1 MIHVFF
7 HLNSK
12 FCVGV
17 LCVKHTKKPLK
28 QTLPHI
34 IIPRMHWKETDL
46 KQEKQDKL
54 TSKAVVS
61 GKEEASIFTTVF
73 INWEGLSEFMAVYL

>member
-1 MIHVFF
+1 MCKTHKKNTETNITSH
-7 HLNSK
+7 H
-12 FCVGV
+12 C
-17 LCVKHTKKPLK
+17 TK
-28 QTLPHI
+28 
-34 IIPRMHWKETDL
+34 TDL

-54 TSKAVVS
+54 TSKCGHQAVVS

>member
-1 MIHVFF
+1 
-7 HLNSK
+7 
-12 FCVGV
+12 
-17 LCVKHTKKPLK
+17 
-28 QTLPHI
+28 
-34 IIPRMHWKETDL
+34 MHWKETDL